1 MLKRKTVFL
10 DTSVMLYD
18 KMSIENFVNCDI
30 ILPLVVLD
38 ELDRF
43 KDKPSSLGENARYVN
58 RLLDDLRSNGRLDK
72 GVPINNDKG
81 STLMIRLTYPEIPQ
95 GFPLNANNGDNRI
108 LLESLQMKSENP
120 SAKVV
125 VVSKDINLRVKC
137 DAVGL
142 ESEDYYTDYVD
153 VPEGSWNGLVE
164 MEPKEGMIDA
174 LYREKRVSFDSDI
187 SPNTFIVLKSQVG
200 QSALCVYDAFEK
212 QLIHVPDADI
222 RLGGNSLGVMGKNKE
237 QKFAM
242 WALQNSNI
250 PLVTMTG
257 LAGSGKTFLSLIAGI
272 SEVQQ
277 NRYERIVITRNLQ
290 PVGKEIGYLPGD
302 MNEKMMPWMGPVT
315 DNLRNHFKDKSA
327 FDMMRVNG
335 LIEIAPMS
343 FIRGRTFT
351 NSYIILDEAQN
362 ATIHELK
369 TVITRVGE
377 GSKIVLMGDTDQIDT
392 PYINKHTNGLSLVT
406 KKLRESLHTAHVN
419 LPVGIRST
427 IASEASHLL

>member
-1 MLKRKTVFL
+1 MTKNKRKTIVL

-18 KMSIENFVNCDI
+18 KMSLESFQNCDI
-30 ILPLVVLD
+30 VLPLVVID

-43 KDKPSSLGENARYVN
+43 KEKPGSLGENARYIN
-58 RLLDDLRSNGRLDK
+58 RLLDSLREKGPLHAGAPLDNGAT
-72 GVPINNDKG
+72 V
-81 STLMIRLTYPEIPQ
+81 SVRLTYPEVPQ
-95 GFPLNANNGDNRI
+95 NFPLNVDNGDNRI
-108 LLESLQMKSENP
+108 LLEALQMNTCEP
-120 SAKVV
+120 HRTIV

-142 ESEDYYTDYVD
+142 MSDDYYTDYID
-153 VPEGSWNGLVE
+153 VPEDNWPGVVE
-164 MEPKEGMIDA
+164 IIPEADQIDQMYKDKKIDYECD
-174 LYREKRVSFDSDI
+174 L
-187 SPNTFIVLKSQVG
+187 SPNTFVLMKSQDG
-200 QSALCVYDAFEK
+200 QSALCAFDAFNS
-212 QLIHVPDADI
+212 QLVHVPDNEVK
-222 RLGGNSLGVMGKNKE
+222 LGGTFGVTGKNKE
-237 QKFAM
+237 QKFAL
-242 WALQNSNI
+242 WALLNDKI

-257 LAGSGKTFLSLIAGI
+257 LAGSGKTFLSLVAGI
-272 SEVQQ
+272 SQVQQ
-277 NRYERIVITRNLQ
+277 GKYERIVITRNIQ

-302 MNEKMMPWMGPVT
+302 MNEKMMPWMAPVM
-315 DNLRNHFKDKSA
+315 DNLRNHFKDKSM
-327 FDMMRVNG
+327 FELMRVNG

-406 KKLRESLHTAHVN
+406 KKLRESLNTSHVN
-419 LPVGIRST
+419 LPIGIRST

>member
-1 MLKRKTVFL
+1 MP
-10 DTSVMLYD
+10 D
-18 KMSIENFVNCDI
+18 
-30 ILPLVVLD
+30 
-38 ELDRF
+38 
-43 KDKPSSLGENARYVN
+43 
-58 RLLDDLRSNGRLDK
+58 
-72 GVPINNDKG
+72 
-81 STLMIRLTYPEIPQ
+81 
-95 GFPLNANNGDNRI
+95 
-108 LLESLQMKSENP
+108 SE
-120 SAKVV
+120 V
-125 VVSKDINLRVKC
+125 
-137 DAVGL
+137 
-142 ESEDYYTDYVD
+142 
-153 VPEGSWNGLVE
+153 
-164 MEPKEGMIDA
+164 
-174 LYREKRVSFDSDI
+174 
-187 SPNTFIVLKSQVG
+187 
-200 QSALCVYDAFEK
+200 
-212 QLIHVPDADI
+212 
-222 RLGGNSLGVMGKNKE
+222 RLGGSSFGVLGKNKE
-237 QKFAM
+237 QKFAL
-242 WALQNSNI
+242 WALQNQNI

-302 MNEKMMPWMGPVT
+302 VNEKMMPWMAPVI
-315 DNLRNHFKDKSA
+315 DNLRNHFKDKST

-392 PYINKHTNGLSLVT
+392 PYINKNTNGLSLVT
-406 KKLRESLHTAHVN
+406 KKLRESLHTAHIN

>member
-1 MLKRKTVFL
+1 MSKRKTVFL

-18 KMSIENFVNCDI
+18 KMSIENFVDCDI

-43 KDKPSSLGENARYVN
+43 KDKPSYLGENARYVN
-58 RLLDDLRSNGRLDK
+58 RLLDDLRSKGRLDK
-72 GVPINNDKG
+72 GVPIGNNKG
-81 STLMIRLTYPEIPQ
+81 STITIRLTYPEIPQ
-95 GFPLNANNGDNRI
+95 SFPLNANNGDNKI
-108 LLESLQMKSENP
+108 LLESLQMKSEDP

-142 ESEDYYTDYVD
+142 ESEDYYTDYID
-153 VPEGSWNGLVE
+153 VPDAQWDGIIEL
-164 MEPKEGMIDA
+164 EPKEGMIDT
-174 LYREKRVSFDSDI
+174 LYKEKKVPYSSDL
-187 SPNTFIVLKSQVG
+187 SPNTFVLLKSQAG
-200 QSALCVYDAFEK
+200 QSALCVYDAFEG
-212 QLIHVPDADI
+212 QLAHVPDSEV
-222 RLGGNSLGVMGKNKE
+222 RLGGSSFGVLGKNKE
-237 QKFAM
+237 QKFAL
-242 WALQNSNI
+242 WALQNQNI

-302 MNEKMMPWMGPVT
+302 VNEKMMPWMAPVI
-315 DNLRNHFKDKSA
+315 DNLRNHFKDKST

-369 TVITRVGE
+369 TVVTRVGE

-392 PYINKHTNGLSLVT
+392 PYINKNTNGLSLVT
-406 KKLRESLHTAHVN
+406 KKLRESLHTAHIN